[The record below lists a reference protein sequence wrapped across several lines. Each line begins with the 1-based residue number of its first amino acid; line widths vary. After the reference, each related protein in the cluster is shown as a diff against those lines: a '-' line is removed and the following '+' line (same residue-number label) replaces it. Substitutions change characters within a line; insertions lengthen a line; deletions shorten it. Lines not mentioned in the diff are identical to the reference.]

1 MCQVLKVPRSGYYYW
16 MKYPISKR
24 KIEDMELKQKIVIIY
39 YNSRRTYG
47 SPRIHQKLLREGYQV
62 SKKRVERLMQELDIC
77 AVAKKKYR
85 ATTDSNHSQPVAEN
99 YLNRK
104 FTPDQP
110 NQSWVADIT
119 YIYTREGWLYLATI
133 MDLYSRKIIGWSLKR
148 QINQRIGY
156 GSITHGPK
164 TEKAL
169 L

>member
-1 MCQVLKVPRSGYYYW
+1 

-47 SPRIHQKLLREGYQV
+47 SPRIHQKLLREDYQV
-62 SKKRVERLMQELDIC
+62 SKKGVERLMQELAIWT
-77 AVAKKKYR
+77 VAKKKYR

-99 YLNRK
+99 HLNRK

-148 QINQRIGY
+148 QIDQRIGY
-156 GSITHGPK
+156 GSIAHGPK
-164 TEKAL
+164 TEEAL